1 MAKAEENF
9 KKWLVLPGKNKSDK
23 EKSEDLQ
30 ALFSRTNKG
39 KSSTSNPPAEKTKA
53 QIEQEQYA
61 AKQKAATEKRKATN
75 QAKKEALAKAQ
86 ADALEQASAEG
97 LALLARTTTSAA
109 ATATAT
115 TSTRAPTG
123 TTLSKADNLPKA
135 VNKLQV
141 SYQHILFKEDHT
153 YINFIRATIAQQVV

>member
-1 MAKAEENF
+1 MPKAEENF

-23 EKSEDLQ
+23 ERSEDLQ

-53 QIEQEQYA
+53 EIEQEQYA
-61 AKQKAATEKRKATN
+61 AKQKAAAEKRKATN

-97 LALLARTTTSAA
+97 LALLARTTTAA
-109 ATATAT
+109 ATAT
-115 TSTRAPTG
+115 TSTRATTG
-123 TTLSKADNLPKA
+123 TNLSKADNLPKA
-135 VNKLQV
+135 VTKLQV
-141 SYQHILFKEDHT
+141 YQQHILLLFIEDHID
-153 YINFIRATIAQQVV
+153 INFIRATIVPIV

>member
-53 QIEQEQYA
+53 QIEQEKYA
-61 AKQKAATEKRKATN
+61 AKQKAAAEKRKATN
-75 QAKKEALAKAQ
+75 QAKKEALVKKAQ
-86 ADALEQASAEG
+86 ADALEQASADG
-97 LALLARTTTSAA
+97 LALLARPTTSAA
-109 ATATAT
+109 ATAT

-141 SYQHILFKEDHT
+141 S
-153 YINFIRATIAQQVV
+153 